1 MEKVREDAVS
11 MGLQELLECVRKSS
25 SDEIRRQIE
34 FVLQQLEAP
43 AAAATEEAESDDEE
57 DEEDTDDPTEPIEGD
72 LEDFLRPGS
81 SELQGEELLCHK
93 YLLPA
98 NSNLRQEPLRPSSRR
113 NQTSVLSDNPLSRPI
128 TPRSFAHKQNNPIS
142 LPPDTSKPRATD
154 SENSL
159 LKSKQKASGGT
170 TARRPNSANRK
181 TYNRVSQPPKS
192 QSDPSIGP
200 ERCTRTSLLV
210 DKNITQSM
218 TSTPENQRKS
228 AVKSTQL
235 SSNSL
240 NNSLSPG
247 SKLDPQPSV
256 KAIKHL
262 DGQISREVMHEY
274 KEVFVSRPR
283 INRTPEPDGESS
295 PEQANITRSGTDLD
309 MDSLANSSYAP
320 NVDSSVYDGANDYD
334 TTTIKLEFESSP
346 PKVTPSTRSAKPNES
361 KTTKVNQQSTRNVVT
376 RARSKA
382 KQNK

>member
-1 MEKVREDAVS
+1 

-43 AAAATEEAESDDEE
+43 AVVSTEEAESDDEE

-72 LEDFLRPGS
+72 LEDFLRSGS
-81 SELQGEELLCHK
+81 DELQGEELLCHK

-98 NSNLRQEPLRPSSRR
+98 NANQRQEPPRPSSRR

-142 LPPDTSKPRATD
+142 LPPDTSKPRATA
-154 SENSL
+154 SNNSL
-159 LKSKQKASGGT
+159 HKSKQKPSGGT
-170 TARRPNSANRK
+170 TARKPNSANK
-181 TYNRVSQPPKS
+181 QTYNRISQPPKS

-200 ERCTRTSLLV
+200 ERGMRNSLVV
-210 DKNITQSM
+210 DKSITQSM
-218 TSTPENQRKS
+218 TSTPESQRKS
-228 AVKSTQL
+228 VVRSTQL
-235 SSNSL
+235 SDNSL
-240 NNSLSPG
+240 NSSLSPG

-256 KAIKHL
+256 KAIKQL
-262 DGQISREVMHEY
+262 DRQISREVMHEY

-283 INRTPEPDGESS
+283 INRTPEPDGGSS
-295 PEQANITRSGTDLD
+295 PEQANVTRSGADLA
-309 MDSLANSSYAP
+309 MDTLADSSYAP
-320 NVDSSVYDGANDYD
+320 VVDISVYDETSNQGIP
-334 TTTIKLEFESSP
+334 TLKLEFDTSSP
-346 PKVTPSTRSAKPNES
+346 KVIPATRSAKPNES
-361 KTTKVNQQSTRNVVT
+361 KASRANQQNTRNVVT

>member
-1 MEKVREDAVS
+1 MS

-43 AAAATEEAESDDEE
+43 AVAATEEAESDDEE

-72 LEDFLRPGS
+72 LEDFLRPSS
-81 SELQGEELLCHK
+81 SELQGEELLCHR

-98 NSNLRQEPLRPSSRR
+98 NSSQRQEPPRPSSRR

-128 TPRSFAHKQNNPIS
+128 TPRSFAHKQNNQIS
-142 LPPDTSKPRATD
+142 LPPDTTRPQATASDD
-154 SENSL
+154 SL
-159 LKSKQKASGGT
+159 QKSKQKASGAT
-170 TARRPNSANRK
+170 TARRPNSANK
-181 TYNRVSQPPKS
+181 QTYSRISQPPKS

-200 ERCTRTSLLV
+200 ERSTRNSLAV
-210 DKNITQSM
+210 DNNITQSM

-228 AVKSTQL
+228 VVRSTQL
-235 SSNSL
+235 SFNSL
-240 NNSLSPG
+240 NSSLSPG

-283 INRTPEPDGESS
+283 INRTPEPDGGS
-295 PEQANITRSGTDLD
+295 PSEQANLTRSGADLAT
-309 MDSLANSSYAP
+309 DSLADSSYAP
-320 NVDSSVYDGANDYD
+320 LVDSAVNDETNNYDSPN
-334 TTTIKLEFESSP
+334 IKLEFEASP
-346 PKVTPSTRSAKPNES
+346 PKVIPSTRSAKPNES
-361 KTTKVNQQSTRNVVT
+361 KTTKANQQNTRNVVT

-382 KQNK
+382 KQTK